1 MTIGAGTSR
10 RAALRELVRLAL
22 PIVAV
27 NVGMMLMGAVDT
39 IMVGRVS
46 PEALAAVAL
55 GNVWFFALSIFG
67 VGILLGLDPIL
78 AQALGAHDHEGFA
91 LGVQRGLVLAAL
103 LSVPIGAAF
112 FVAEPAL
119 RLARQPADVL
129 PLVGTYCALLVPG
142 ILPFLAFNV
151 GRQSLQAL
159 QRVAP
164 VVWTILA
171 ANLANVVL
179 NYVLIFGALGL
190 PALGVAGSAWAT
202 TLSRWCMALAL
213 LALGGGELR
222 EALRPWRPA
231 AWRRGP
237 LLGLLRLGLPV
248 AVQLELE
255 MLAFSTV
262 ALLMGTF
269 GTIHVAGHQVALNL
283 ASLTFM
289 VPMGV
294 GMGAAVL
301 VGRAVGRGDPEALR
315 ASARAAL
322 LVGAGFMC
330 CTALAFLAAPTF
342 FARLYTDAPAV
353 VAFAATLLPIAG
365 VFQVFDGLQVV
376 SAGILRG
383 LGDTRAPMLI
393 NLIGFAGIG
402 VTTSVVLAFRT
413 PLGPLGL
420 WWGLVIGLAAV
431 AGILLWRV
439 RRTVRRPLARVR
451 VGD

>member
-1 MTIGAGTSR
+1 MTPPLVELR
-10 RAALRELVRLAL
+10 EHPLRELLRLAI
-22 PIVAV
+22 PIIGV

-55 GNVWFFALSIFG
+55 GNVYFFALSIFG

-91 LGVQRGLVLAAL
+91 LGVQRGLVLAAV
-103 LSVPIGAAF
+103 LSIPIAAAF
-112 FVAEPAL
+112 FVAEPLLA
-119 RLARQPADVL
+119 LARQPAEVL
-129 PLVGTYCALLVPG
+129 PLVGIYCTILVPG

-151 GRQSLQAL
+151 GRQSLQAM

-164 VVWTILA
+164 VVWTIVI
-171 ANLANVVL
+171 ANVANAVL
-179 NYVLIFGALGL
+179 NYVLIFGGLGI
-190 PALGVAGSAWAT
+190 PAMGVAGSAWAT
-202 TLSRWCMALAL
+202 TLSRWIMALVLLWLGRGVLRDAL
-213 LALGGGELR
+213 V
-222 EALRPWRPA
+222 PWRPA
-231 AWRRGP
+231 TLRLAP
-237 LLGLLRLGLPV
+237 ILAVFRLGLPV
-248 AVQLELE
+248 GIQLELE
-255 MLAFSTV
+255 MAAFSTV

-269 GTIHVAGHQVALNL
+269 GTMHVAGHQVALNL

-301 VGRAVGRGDPEALR
+301 VGRAVGRGDRIALI
-315 ASARAAL
+315 ASARAA
-322 LVGAGFMC
+322 VTAGVGFMA
-330 CTALAFLAAPTF
+330 CTALLFLTLPTF
-342 FARLYTDAPAV
+342 FARLYTSAPEV

-365 VFQVFDGLQVV
+365 VFQIFDGIQVV
-376 SAGILRG
+376 CAGILRG

-393 NLIGFAGIG
+393 NLVGFGGIG
-402 VTTSVVLAFRT
+402 VTASILLAYRT

-431 AGILLWRV
+431 AIILLWRV
-439 RRTVRRPLARVR
+439 RSRVQRPLARVQAD
-451 VGD
+451 G